1 MSKPE
6 GCEPDSG
13 ACMCLSQEQLEEFK
27 EEGAVAVPGLV
38 PRDVLAGWQAQIRT
52 ACAAAGVD
60 IDDPAT
66 WPNGRYAPAGGWPV
80 FSPGL
85 YDLPSLQSIV
95 EQIGGGAFAP
105 THPAGIPWIPQKP
118 MTRVILPEAP
128 GSEWTPPA
136 DGHLDGY
143 AASWGGGFM
152 AFFAVLLW
160 DIDSP
165 RGGGTAY
172 WPRSHLANHRYFLEH
187 PDQFDG
193 SYLFTEPVKSGGHRA
208 ILDGDPSVGEVVC
221 MRGRAGDAMLF
232 HGLTTHIGSAN
243 AAGSRQPRVTQF
255 ARYCYRRMRE
265 QGPAVMFPN
274 QDGTPWSP
282 PARDANAAEE
292 PEPPRIPG
300 FLPPDHPDRRLERY
314 EVSPDLWKYWGPALH
329 GGAAVAEEQGDEV
342 ARSRSRSG

>member
-1 MSKPE
+1 
-6 GCEPDSG
+6 
-13 ACMCLSQEQLEEFK
+13 
-27 EEGAVAVPGLV
+27 
-38 PRDVLAGWQAQIRT
+38 
-52 ACAAAGVD
+52 
-60 IDDPAT
+60 
-66 WPNGRYAPAGGWPV
+66 
-80 FSPGL
+80 
-85 YDLPSLQSIV
+85 
-95 EQIGGGAFAP
+95 
-105 THPAGIPWIPQKP
+105 
-118 MTRVILPEAP
+118 
-128 GSEWTPPA
+128 
-136 DGHLDGY
+136 
-143 AASWGGGFM
+143 
-152 AFFAVLLW
+152 
-160 DIDSP
+160 
-165 RGGGTAY
+165 
-172 WPRSHLANHRYFLEH
+172 
-187 PDQFDG
+187 
-193 SYLFTEPVKSGGHRA
+193 
-208 ILDGDPSVGEVVC
+208 

-342 ARSRSRSG
+342 ARSRSRSGSRDGTGAPSTHASQRGGQTRPPRALSRVWRIRATAGLARRDRLGASEKGFDGRRLNRNSRSRILPRDPARYRAVVALMTAGTIAIGVWRFLLGSPWQLSPALFGLAVAGSPC